1 MGSEELIRKCLDAV
15 RELPTLPSIFERV
28 NRVIDNPQSS
38 AKDVYAI
45 VQEDPALSAR
55 ILKIANSPFY
65 GLPKGVSSV
74 ELAIPLVG
82 FTTIRNVALSAFV
95 FDVFS
100 PAEGEFDSTGFWI
113 HSMGCAVCTRILG
126 QKCLKDVKRDF
137 FTLGLLHDIGKIVI
151 AQFMPGESRI
161 ISGIVREKKIPVR
174 EAERIVLGVD
184 HSYVGGK
191 LAEKWKFPDDLVYA
205 ITHHHDLSGDGN
217 IEAAGLVS
225 VSNVV
230 VKALCLGS
238 SGDLRITGI
247 DEKAWEFLGLS
258 PDDIG
263 PIMDKVLD
271 DMNGMGPFLET
282 VRTQKQ

>member
-1 MGSEELIRKCLDAV
+1 MGGEEPVRKCLDAV

-45 VQEDPALSAR
+45 VQEDPALSAK

-65 GLPKGVSSV
+65 GLSKNVSSV

-82 FTTIRNVALSAFV
+82 FATIRNVALSAFV
-95 FDVFS
+95 FDVFCPTES
-100 PAEGEFDSTGFWI
+100 EFDSRGFWI
-113 HSMGCAVCTRILG
+113 HSIACAVCTRILG
-126 QKCLKDVKRDF
+126 QKYLKEGKRDF

-151 AQFMPGESRI
+151 AQFMPAEFKKIAGV
-161 ISGIVREKKIPVR
+161 VREKGMPVR
-174 EAERIVLGVD
+174 EAERMVLGAD

-205 ITHHHDLSGDGN
+205 ISHHHDLSGGRK

-225 VSNVV
+225 VSNVI
-230 VKALCLGS
+230 VKALCLGN
-238 SGDLRITGI
+238 SGDARITAI
-247 DEKAWEFLGLS
+247 DEKAWGFLGLS

-263 PIMDKVLD
+263 PIMDKVLED
-271 DMNGMGPFLET
+271 INNMGPFLET
-282 VRTQKQ
+282 VRTR